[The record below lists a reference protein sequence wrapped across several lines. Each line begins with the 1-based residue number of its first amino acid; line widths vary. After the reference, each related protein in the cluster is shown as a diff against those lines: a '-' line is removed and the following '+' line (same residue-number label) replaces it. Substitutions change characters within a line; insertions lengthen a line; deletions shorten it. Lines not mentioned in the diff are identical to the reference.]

1 VLNMVKGQIKYI
13 PKEVM
18 EEIGRIKFEFNMDDD
33 GECLR
38 KLAKRSGMIRE
49 LRFNIDFGNKRRK

>member
-1 VLNMVKGQIKYI
+1 MKGQIKYI

-18 EEIGRIKFEFNMDDD
+18 EEIGRIKFEFNLDDE

-38 KLAKRSGMIRE
+38 KLAKRSNMIRE
-49 LRFNIDFGNKRRK
+49 LRFNINFEGKKKR